1 MNLSTVA
8 FALALVV
15 GCSGGTSD
23 TPAPGATQATGPSAI
38 SSTTVTV
45 PDDPGCR
52 VAVTGYEE
60 RTWDGVDEPG
70 TFTSDHWWS
79 DEDLRDA
86 YAEIAIQGDPTFEEL
101 RAEGYPVLTFFLLR
115 CIGPEG
121 DVVAISVSELT
132 TATGIPMEAAR
143 HSITGSEHLPGHTP
157 AGEFEATYVPWSET
171 QWAHIGVGE
180 LVIDTWTVDEITGTF
195 AFSAEERFSGG
206 GDWVEVSGAFRLTC
220 TGSGACGWRE

>member
-1 MNLSTVA
+1 MSRLAVA
-8 FALALVV
+8 LLFGIAV
-15 GCSGGTSD
+15 GCSGGTPD
-23 TPAPGATQATGPSAI
+23 TSIPGATETTGTSGIP
-38 SSTTVTV
+38 STTGAV

-52 VAVTGYEE
+52 VAVSGFEE
-60 RTWDGVDEPG
+60 RTWDGADEPG

-79 DEDLRDA
+79 EEDLRDA

-132 TATGIPMEAAR
+132 VAESIPMGAA
-143 HSITGSEHLPGHTP
+143 SYLITGGEHLPGHTP

-171 QWAHIGVGE
+171 QWAQVGVGE
-180 LVIDTWTVDEITGTF
+180 LVIDSWTAEEITGTF
-195 AFSAEERFSGG
+195 AFTAEERFSGG
-206 GDWVEVSGAFRLTC
+206 GDSVEVTGAFRLTC
-220 TGSGACGWRE
+220 IGSGACG